1 MGDDRQDVGRW
12 GRCRKMGDDVGR
24 CWKMWKM
31 LEDAGRREGISSVLP
46 GVFRSSHGGSGN

>member
-24 CWKMWKM
+24 CWKMWKDV
-31 LEDAGRREGISSVLP
+31 EDVGHWLFAIVAVIVVVVPTL
-46 GVFRSSHGGSGN
+46 